1 MARYK
6 TMRQEDIDWMIAN
19 YGQHTVNECARELNV
34 SERTIIRWARAL
46 ELPDKRTMT
55 KRIQDN
61 NLKRKDCVVKKC
73 CLVCEHFKS
82 CSIGVKID
90 TTDACVL
97 VCWDFELNKEL
108 MVD

>member
-1 MARYK
+1 MGRYK

-19 YGQHTVNECARELNV
+19 YGQHPVDECAKELNV
-34 SERTIIRWARAL
+34 SVRTVIRWARAL

-73 CLVCEHFKS
+73 CLVCEHWKD
-82 CSIGVKID
+82 CDTAYKID
-90 TTDACVL
+90 GFNACKL

-108 MVD
+108 MVE